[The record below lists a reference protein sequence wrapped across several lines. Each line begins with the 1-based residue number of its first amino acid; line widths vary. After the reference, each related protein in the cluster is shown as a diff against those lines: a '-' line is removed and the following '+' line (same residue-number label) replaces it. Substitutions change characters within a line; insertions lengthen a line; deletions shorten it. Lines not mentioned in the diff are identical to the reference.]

1 MDRLGVNMAH
11 FETENIEPSP
21 EEEELKNAK
30 SEEVKKKEEELL
42 AKEIMQEKKIEKVLG
57 EENEE
62 EEVKE
67 MPKMSLFYPLT
78 QGLNDYLA
86 KRLGLELATAEE
98 REAIKEAT
106 TEVEV
111 KYGANKISS
120 PETRLI
126 VAEATPI
133 IRQLPKVLENL
144 KSLRIKPQV
153 EKQKEVIQPDL
164 TNFKTNP
171 VQANVSK

>member
-1 MDRLGVNMAH
+1 MAH

-42 AKEIMQEKKIEKVLG
+42 AKEIMQEKKIEKALG
-57 EENEE
+57 EESEEE

-67 MPKMSLFYPLT
+67 TPKMSLFYPLT
-78 QGLNDYLA
+78 QGLNDYLT

-111 KYGANKISS
+111 KYGASKISS